1 MQKRKYEDINMC
13 GIVGYVG
20 KNNNALHVLIDG
32 LNTLEY
38 RGYDSAGVAYLDNNK
53 VNIIKEQGKMKNL
66 EAKIDDNVKSNLGI
80 GHTRWATHGEP
91 SVINSHPHKVGKIT
105 IVHNGIIENYEDLKK
120 ILKQSGYKFQS
131 ETDTEVACALIDKL
145 YSEKNDMVRV
155 LDKCKD
161 LLRGSFALGIIC
173 DDELETLYAIRKDS
187 PLIIAVGTDENY
199 IASDVP
205 AILKYTNKY
214 ILLDNNEI
222 AKIDSNN
229 INIYGFK
236 NKIIKK
242 EIQTFEW
249 NIEMALKNGYDHF
262 MLKEINEEPA
272 IINDTIL
279 PFIKDGYKTLLKKM
293 PNFDIYEKIDIVAC
307 GSAYHTGLI
316 GKTLIEKYAD
326 IPVNVEI
333 ASEYRYKKLF
343 LDAKTLV
350 IIISQSGETADSLA
364 ALRIAKENGSDTLA
378 IVNVAGSSIARE
390 AKHVLYIK
398 AGCEIAVATTK
409 AYSAQV
415 AMLSLIALNIA
426 ISRKKIM
433 PKVIKNIIENL
444 SEISVKIQEM
454 LDNTS
459 NYLKVAENIYQHK
472 DIFFLG
478 RGIDFALAMEG
489 SLKLKEIS
497 YIHSEA
503 YAAGELKHGTISLI
517 EKNTPVIAIVT
528 DESIAEK
535 TVSNIKEVKARGA
548 NVILITTSK
557 LDKDGDYYDSK
568 IVIPTVNDFI
578 QPLLTI
584 IPLQLI
590 SYEVAKLKGCDI
602 DKPRNLAKSV
612 TVE

>member
-1 MQKRKYEDINMC
+1 MC

-20 KNNNALHVLIDG
+20 KNKNALHVLIDG

-38 RGYDSAGVAYLDNNK
+38 RGYDSAGVAYLDENK
-53 VNIIKEQGKMKNL
+53 INVVKEQGKMINL
-66 EAKIDDNVKSNLGI
+66 ENKIDFDAKSNLGI

-91 SVINSHPHKVGKIT
+91 SIVNSHPHKVGKIT
-105 IVHNGIIENYEDLKK
+105 LVHNGIIENYEDLKS
-120 ILKQSGYKFQS
+120 ILKQSGYKFKS

-145 YSEKNDMVRV
+145 YSEKNDMVKV

-161 LLRGSFALGIIC
+161 LLRGSYALGIIC

-187 PLIIAVGTDENY
+187 PLIIAVGINENY

-222 AKIDSNN
+222 AKITCDN
-229 INIYGFK
+229 INIYGNK

-242 EIQTFEW
+242 DIQTFEW
-249 NIEMALKNGYDHF
+249 NIEMALKNGYEHF
-262 MLKEINEEPA
+262 MLKEINEEPQV
-272 IINDTIL
+272 INDTVQ
-279 PFIKDGYKTLLKKM
+279 PFIQGGYKNILKKM
-293 PNFDIYEKIDIVAC
+293 PDFTAYEKIDIVAC

-343 LDAKTLV
+343 FDTKTLL

-364 ALRIAKENGSDTLA
+364 ALRIAKENNIDTLA
-378 IVNVAGSSIARE
+378 IVNVVGSSIARE
-390 AKHVLYIK
+390 SKFVLYIK
-398 AGCEIAVATTK
+398 AGCEVAVATTK

-415 AMLSLIALNIA
+415 AMLSLIALNMA
-426 ISRKKIM
+426 ISRKKITT
-433 PKVIKNIIENL
+433 KLVKTIIESINDI
-444 SEISVKIQEM
+444 SEKMQKM

-459 NYLKVAENIYQHK
+459 DYLKIAENIYQHK

-478 RGIDFALAMEG
+478 RGVDFALAMEG

-535 TVSNIKEVKARGA
+535 TISNIKEVKARGA
-548 NVILITTSK
+548 NIILITTSK
-557 LDKDGDYYDSK
+557 LDKEADFYDYK
-568 IVIPTVNDFI
+568 IVVPVLNDFI

-584 IPLQLI
+584 IPLQLL